1 MPVAGSDN
9 SVLDRDVQSKVLAL
23 LSKINDPGSYAG
35 SFAQALEELKN
46 KATELKDKSEITH
59 TDWTQLNTYIVAS
72 NKGFSDWEKD
82 INTAFGN
89 DVPVDVQTALTRLG
103 EIEEELAQLSACVTE
118 NIPQGTGGD
127 HYLNL
132 TAMLRL
138 ACTMQFDKLTAKQ
151 EEAEE
156 VQQILQQYFKPK
168 NLWNII
174 PSDSYYLQRL
184 TDFKKRYPNAT
195 PPEYY
200 LCYGDKYLNRFKYDL
215 RPNLSAQ
222 GQQWLDGALQNLQEA
237 IELKIVGRT
246 PKQPGDPDINIKLE
260 NFNFQQYVFDSH
272 VKAYVDAGLLQLSII
287 EKVKIALTPDCKDL
301 FSSLGLKQAK
311 DVGVLQAKYYLDN
324 PGFAAVQV
332 KEAYDNWDR
341 IVQMASDYCERQKNA
356 PQPQGCAPQT
366 NCVPC
371 DAAEV
376 IDRIIKIILII

>member
-184 TDFKKRYPNAT
+184 TDFKKRY
-195 PPEYY
+195 
-200 LCYGDKYLNRFKYDL
+200 L
-215 RPNLSAQ
+215 RSSTCSE
-222 GQQWLDGALQNLQEA
+222 GQCRSEIIRICN
-237 IELKIVGRT
+237 
-246 PKQPGDPDINIKLE
+246 PG
-260 NFNFQQYVFDSH
+260 
-272 VKAYVDAGLLQLSII
+272 QLSSPA
-287 EKVKIALTPDCKDL
+287 VLSLLT
-301 FSSLGLKQAK
+301 
-311 DVGVLQAKYYLDN
+311 KYWCLL
-324 PGFAAVQV
+324 V
-332 KEAYDNWDR
+332 
-341 IVQMASDYCERQKNA
+341 S
-356 PQPQGCAPQT
+356 
-366 NCVPC
+366 
-371 DAAEV
+371 
-376 IDRIIKIILII
+376 